1 MVIRKHIL
9 LLENNMSLK
18 QEKTKARLP
27 RGFVDRTSAQL
38 YATETMIAQIRE
50 VYELYGFEAL
60 ETPIFEYTDVL
71 GKFLPDSDRPN
82 AGVFSLQ
89 DDDEQWMSLRYD
101 LTAPLARHFAENF
114 ETLAKPYRSYRLGFV
129 FRNEKPGPGRF
140 RQFMQ
145 FDADI
150 VGTPTVAADAEICMM
165 AADSLEKVGIAR
177 HEYAIR
183 LNNRKI
189 LESVLQMIGLGEKE
203 QLDRRL
209 TVLRA
214 MDKLDKFGP
223 EGVRLLLGK
232 GRLDESGD
240 FTKGAELQDKEI
252 ECILSLLTIEA
263 KTAEE
268 MLDALRKIVGQSAQ
282 GLEGVGE
289 LEEMQTIFAANG
301 YHNRIKIDP
310 SVVRGLEYYT
320 GPVFEAALLF
330 DVLNDDGQKVV
341 FGSVGGGGRYDGL
354 VARFRGENIP
364 ATGFSIGVSRLIA
377 ALQNLGK
384 LPEKN
389 TCGPVVVLMMD
400 KEPEAVARY
409 QKMVMKLRNAGICA
423 ELYLGASGIKAQ
435 MKYADRRKA
444 PCVVIQGAQERE
456 SGKIQIKDLIEGAR
470 LSHEIKDNQT
480 WRESRP
486 AQVMVDEEQLVQTVQ
501 DILEAQKR

>member
-9 LLENNMSLK
+9 LLENNMLLK

-101 LTAPLARHFAENF
+101 LTAPLARYFAENF
-114 ETLAKPYRSYRLGFV
+114 ETLPKPYRSYRLGFV

-165 AADSLEKVGIAR
+165 AADSLEKLGIAR
-177 HEYAIR
+177 HDYAIR

-189 LESVLQMIGLGEKE
+189 LESVLQLIGLAGNE

-240 FTKGAELQDKEI
+240 FTKGAELKDKEI

-263 KTAEE
+263 KTVEE
-268 MLDALRKIVGQSAQ
+268 TLDTLRKIVGQSGQ

-301 YHNRIKIDP
+301 YHDCIKIDP

-377 ALQNLGK
+377 ALQNLEK
-384 LPEKN
+384 LPAKN
-389 TCGPVVVLMMD
+389 TLGPVVVLMMD

-409 QKMVMKLRNAGICA
+409 QKMVMQLRNAGICA

-444 PCVVIQGAQERE
+444 PCVIIQGSQERE

-501 DILEAQKR
+501 DILAAQKR